1 MVTDKFVHDLIIII
15 SGEKIMYF
23 FITESDFIYFSE
35 EFDNDET
42 FIIDIRNNRI
52 KFLGKELAYEKEHVK
67 YIYINFFIN
76 AGKEKKIKATEI
88 QKKVLGYVKNGFY
101 IVRDFLEYLRIIYKN
116 QEDNDSNVYRGQK
129 NAEWELLPSIHRKRK
144 ENSNL
149 NLKNHEMKLYEN
161 IRKQNLTE
169 FQKQDQFI
177 NEIIKMQHYGI
188 PTPLLDWT
196 SNPLIALFFAT
207 ASGNDGKIFIVDLT
221 KQKVV
226 NFDENDYKK
235 YSKFLQSIYKKENT
249 EDFENNLEEGCIFI
263 KSINENNRIKAQR
276 GLFSLDINPYLR
288 LMRLP
293 HVLIYNSYSKYIFF
307 KFKEEKQELENIEKY
322 LKKFLEENIK
332 DLKDK
337 KTDDIFNL
345 IYNFFLDLKE
355 IINSI
360 IAGEIIKILDIS
372 IEENKRTIERLKKA
386 ITESI
391 TENFIH
397 ELGDKIIIILAED
410 KEKIRKELERIG
422 VDSSTVYPDVQG
434 YIDYIKENF

>member
-1 MVTDKFVHDLIIII
+1 
-15 SGEKIMYF
+15 MYF
-23 FITESDFIYFSE
+23 IITEKEDTYLSK
-35 EFDNDET
+35 EFDVNEI
-42 FIIDIRNNRI
+42 FIIDIKKNRI
-52 KFLGKELAYEKEHVK
+52 KFSGKELSYEEEYVK
-67 YIYINFFIN
+67 YIYENFF
-76 AGKEKKIKATEI
+76 ADVKKEEKIKAEQI
-88 QKKVLGYVKNGFY
+88 QIRVLEYIKNGFY
-101 IVRDFLEYLRIIYKN
+101 IIRDFLEYLRIIYKN

-144 ENSNL
+144 ESNNL
-149 NLKNHEMKLYEN
+149 SLKNHEMKLYEN
-161 IRKQNLTE
+161 IRKQNLAE

-196 SNPLIALFFAT
+196 TNPLIALFFAT

-226 NFDENDYKK
+226 NFDETDYKK
-235 YSKFLQSIYKKENT
+235 YSKFLQSIYEKENT
-249 EDFENNLEEGCIFI
+249 EDFENDLEESCIFI

-276 GLFSLDINPYLR
+276 GLFSLDINTYLR
-288 LMRLP
+288 LMRLSY
-293 HVLIYNSYSKYIFF
+293 VLVYNSYSKYIFF
-307 KFKEEKQELENIEKY
+307 KFKEKKQELEIIEKY
-322 LKKFLEENIK
+322 LKEFLKENVENFE
-332 DLKDK
+332 DK
-337 KTDDIFNL
+337 KTNDIFNL

-355 IINSI
+355 VINST
-360 IAGEIIKILDIS
+360 IAGEIIKMLDIS
-372 IEENKRTIERLKKA
+372 IEKNKRVIEKLKKA

-391 TENFIH
+391 TKNFVH
-397 ELGDKIIIILAED
+397 ELGDRIIIILAED

>member
-1 MVTDKFVHDLIIII
+1 MVTDKFVRDLIIII

-293 HVLIYNSYSKYIFF
+293 HVLIYNS
-307 KFKEEKQELENIEKY
+307 
-322 LKKFLEENIK
+322 
-332 DLKDK
+332 
-337 KTDDIFNL
+337 
-345 IYNFFLDLKE
+345 
-355 IINSI
+355 
-360 IAGEIIKILDIS
+360 
-372 IEENKRTIERLKKA
+372 
-386 ITESI
+386 
-391 TENFIH
+391 
-397 ELGDKIIIILAED
+397 
-410 KEKIRKELERIG
+410 
-422 VDSSTVYPDVQG
+422 
-434 YIDYIKENF
+434 